1 MTRRV
6 AVTGAGLISPIGDTV
21 DAAVDA
27 LAEGRHGIVQ
37 MPDWDRIEELSPRLA
52 GKVPDPLPKFS
63 RTRVRTMGRVGQL
76 ALIATDQAIADAGL
90 EEAELQDEATG
101 LMYGSTHGSTSVT
114 EEFCRK
120 LLLKNSL
127 VGIPGSS
134 YLKFMSHTCAA
145 NLAQVYGIRGRVV
158 PVVSACTSASQSIG
172 TGYEAIKFGRQELMI
187 CGGAEELHVVH
198 AAVFDLVYAAS
209 CKYNDTPDESP
220 RPFDRDRD
228 GLVVAEGAG
237 TLVLE
242 AWERATKRGATI
254 HAELIGY
261 GSCCDGTHVTS
272 PSPEGMSRAMQLALQ
287 DAGVSATDI
296 DYINGH
302 ATGTDVGDVAESIAI
317 AKVFPT
323 ATPISSTKGHTGHT
337 LGACGAIEAAF
348 CIWLFKRGML
358 PPTRN
363 LRHLDERCEKL
374 AYVVGEPREA
384 RPRLIMSNNFAFGG
398 INTSLIFKRV

>member
-1 MTRRV
+1 
-6 AVTGAGLISPIGDTV
+6 
-21 DAAVDA
+21 
-27 LAEGRHGIVQ
+27 
-37 MPDWDRIEELSPRLA
+37 
-52 GKVPDPLPKFS
+52 
-63 RTRVRTMGRVGQL
+63 
-76 ALIATDQAIADAGL
+76 
-90 EEAELQDEATG
+90 
-101 LMYGSTHGSTSVT
+101 
-114 EEFCRK
+114 
-120 LLLKNSL
+120 
-127 VGIPGSS
+127 
-134 YLKFMSHTCAA
+134 
-145 NLAQVYGIRGRVV
+145 
-158 PVVSACTSASQSIG
+158 
-172 TGYEAIKFGRQELMI
+172 
-187 CGGAEELHVVH
+187 
-198 AAVFDLVYAAS
+198 
-209 CKYNDTPDESP
+209 
-220 RPFDRDRD
+220 
-228 GLVVAEGAG
+228 
-237 TLVLE
+237 
-242 AWERATKRGATI
+242 
-254 HAELIGY
+254 
-261 GSCCDGTHVTS
+261 
-272 PSPEGMSRAMQLALQ
+272 MQLALQ